1 MKKALIL
8 LNMGGPNNL
17 GEVEVFLKNMFNDPF
32 ILGVKSDFW
41 RSVLAA
47 LIVKS
52 RTASARSN
60 YEKLG
65 GRSPICSITEA
76 LCERVNLLAR
86 AKYGAGLKFENAD
99 GAQNLKF
106 QSAAK
111 FQNEIEFQGAAKFNS
126 PDFSPTCKL
135 QNSAKFQE
143 GGEPGGEA
151 KFQNQTEF
159 KGTEFTNAASE
170 SPQGIS
176 TQSEPAQD
184 TLLQNQPPQSVPTQG
199 EPLQNEAPQDEK
211 PIDEL
216 VCDYAMNYTPPFAED
231 VLKKYAD
238 FDEIILM
245 PLYPHFSKTTVQSS
259 LCSAEAALKRLGIK
273 NYKIVDIFYD
283 SAVYNEILLNL
294 IAECVSKFSEDE
306 ISQISLIFS
315 AHSLPIKMVAAGDP
329 YEAQVEAHVE
339 ILKNLLAARGIKF
352 KEIILAYQS
361 RLGPVKWLEP
371 NIADVLRD
379 LQGKKALIFPIAFC
393 VDNSETDFEL
403 DIFYR
408 ARARELGYK
417 YYEVC
422 KCPNS
427 REDFAKFILAQAL

>member
-17 GEVEVFLKNMFNDPF
+17 SEVEVFLKNMFNDPF

-47 LIVKS
+47 LIVRS
-52 RTASARSN
+52 RAAAARSN

-76 LCERVNLLAR
+76 LCERVNELAR
-86 AKYGAGLKFENAD
+86 AELSAGLKFKGAAD
-99 GAQNLKF
+99 A
-106 QSAAK
+106 SAA
-111 FQNEIEFQGAAKFNS
+111 
-126 PDFSPTCKL
+126 
-135 QNSAKFQE
+135 
-143 GGEPGGEA
+143 GEPPQEA
-151 KFQNQTEF
+151 Q
-159 KGTEFTNAASE
+159 A
-170 SPQGIS
+170 
-176 TQSEPAQD
+176 
-184 TLLQNQPPQSVPTQG
+184 QG
-199 EPLQNEAPQDEK
+199 EPSQNAALQDEK

-216 VCDYAMNYTPPFAED
+216 ICDYAMNYTPPFAED
-231 VLKKYAD
+231 VFKKYAD

-259 LCSAEAALKRLGIK
+259 LCSTEAALKRLGIK

-283 SAVYNEILLNL
+283 SAAYNEILLNL
-294 IAECVSKFSEDE
+294 IAECVAKFSADE

-315 AHSLPIKMVAAGDP
+315 AHSLPIKMIAAGDP
-329 YEAQVEAHVE
+329 YEAQVKAHVE
-339 ILKNLLAARGIKF
+339 ILKDLLAARGIKF

-371 NIADVLRD
+371 NVADVLRD
-379 LQGKKALIFPIAFC
+379 LQSKKALIFPIAFC

-408 ARARELGYK
+408 ASARELGYE

>member
-17 GEVEVFLKNMFNDPF
+17 SEVEVFLKNMFNDPF
-32 ILGVKSDFW
+32 ILGIKSDFW

-52 RTASARSN
+52 RTSSARSN

-76 LCERVNLLAR
+76 LCERVNELAR
-86 AKYGAGLKFENAD
+86 AKLGAGLKFE
-99 GAQNLKF
+99 
-106 QSAAK
+106 
-111 FQNEIEFQGAAKFNS
+111 GAA
-126 PDFSPTCKL
+126 D
-135 QNSAKFQE
+135 A
-143 GGEPGGEA
+143 G
-151 KFQNQTEF
+151 
-159 KGTEFTNAASE
+159 AANE
-170 SPQGIS
+170 
-176 TQSEPAQD
+176 
-184 TLLQNQPPQSVPTQG
+184 PPQNISLQSKPLQDVPTQG

-216 VCDYAMNYTPPFAED
+216 ICDYAMNYTPPFAED
-231 VLKKYAD
+231 VFKKYAD

-259 LCSAEAALKRLGIK
+259 LCSAEAALKRLDIK
-273 NYKIVDIFYD
+273 NYKIADIFYD
-283 SAVYNEILLNL
+283 STAYNEILLNL
-294 IAECVSKFSEDE
+294 IAGCVAKFNADE

-329 YEAQVEAHVE
+329 YEGQVEAHVE
-339 ILKNLLAARGIKF
+339 ILKDLLAARGIKF

-371 NIADVLRD
+371 NVADVLRD
-379 LQGKKALIFPIAFC
+379 MQSKKALIFPIAFC

-408 ARARELGYK
+408 AQARELGYE

>member
-17 GEVEVFLKNMFNDPF
+17 SEVEIFLKNMFNDPF
-32 ILGVKSDFW
+32 ILGIKSGFW

-47 LIVKS
+47 LIVRS
-52 RTASARSN
+52 RAAAARSN

-76 LCERVNLLAR
+76 LCERVNELAR
-86 AKYGAGLKFENAD
+86 AELSAGLKFE
-99 GAQNLKF
+99 
-106 QSAAK
+106 
-111 FQNEIEFQGAAKFNS
+111 GAADAGAANEPS
-126 PDFSPTCKL
+126 QDISL
-135 QNSAKFQE
+135 QSK
-143 GGEPGGEA
+143 P
-151 KFQNQTEF
+151 
-159 KGTEFTNAASE
+159 S
-170 SPQGIS
+170 
-176 TQSEPAQD
+176 QD
-184 TLLQNQPPQSVPTQG
+184 VPTQG
-199 EPLQNEAPQDEK
+199 EALQDKK

-216 VCDYAMNYTPPFAED
+216 ICDYAMNYTPPFAED
-231 VLKKYAD
+231 VFKKYAD

-273 NYKIVDIFYD
+273 NYRIIDIFYD
-283 SAVYNEILLNL
+283 NAAYNEILINL
-294 IAECVSKFSEDE
+294 IASCVAKFSADE

-315 AHSLPIKMVAAGDP
+315 AHSLPVKMITAGDP
-329 YEAQVEAHVE
+329 YEAQVEAHVK
-339 ILKNLLAARGIKF
+339 ILKDLLAARGIKF

-371 NIADVLRD
+371 NVADVLRD

-408 ARARELGYK
+408 ARARELGYE

>member
-1 MKKALIL
+1 MRKALIL
-8 LNMGGPNNL
+8 LNMGGPNDL
-17 GEVEVFLKNMFNDPF
+17 SEVEVFLKNMFNDPF

-76 LCERVNLLAR
+76 LGERVNLLAR
-86 AKYGAGLKFENAD
+86 VELDAGLKFENAAD
-99 GAQNLKF
+99 ANT
-106 QSAAK
+106 A
-111 FQNEIEFQGAAKFNS
+111 
-126 PDFSPTCKL
+126 
-135 QNSAKFQE
+135 
-143 GGEPGGEA
+143 GEPPQEA
-151 KFQNQTEF
+151 QT
-159 KGTEFTNAASE
+159 
-170 SPQGIS
+170 QGK
-176 TQSEPAQD
+176 PAQD
-184 TLLQNQPPQSVPTQG
+184 TILQNQPPQSIPTQG
-199 EPLQNEAPQDEK
+199 EAPQNEAPQDEK

-216 VCDYAMNYTPPFAED
+216 ICDYAMNYTPPFAED

-273 NYKIVDIFYD
+273 NYKIIDIFYD
-283 SAVYNEILLNL
+283 NAAYNEILLNL
-294 IAECVSKFSEDE
+294 IASCVAKFSADE

-315 AHSLPIKMVAAGDP
+315 AHSLPIKMIAAGDP
-329 YEAQVEAHVE
+329 YEAQVKAHVK
-339 ILKNLLAARGIKF
+339 ILKDLLAARGIKF

-379 LQGKKALIFPIAFC
+379 LQSKKALIFPIAFC

-408 ARARELGYK
+408 AQARELGYK

>member
-17 GEVEVFLKNMFNDPF
+17 SEVEVFLKNMFNDPF

-65 GRSPICSITEA
+65 GRSPICPITEA

-86 AKYGAGLKFENAD
+86 AELSAGLKFENAD

-111 FQNEIEFQGAAKFNS
+111 FQNEVEFQGAAKFNS
-126 PDFSPTCKL
+126 PDFSATCKL

-143 GGEPGGEA
+143 GGEA

-159 KGTEFTNAASE
+159 KGTEFTSAASE
-170 SPQGIS
+170 SPQDVP
-176 TQSEPAQD
+176 TQSEA
-184 TLLQNQPPQSVPTQG
+184 
-199 EPLQNEAPQDEK
+199 LQNEAPQDKK

-283 SAVYNEILLNL
+283 SAAYNEILLNL
-294 IAECVSKFSEDE
+294 IAECVAKFSADE

-315 AHSLPIKMVAAGDP
+315 AHSLPVKMIVAGDP

-339 ILKNLLAARGIKF
+339 ILKDLLAARGIKF

-371 NIADVLRD
+371 NVADVLRD

-408 ARARELGYK
+408 DQARELGYE

>member
-1 MKKALIL
+1 MRKALIL

-17 GEVEVFLKNMFNDPF
+17 SEVEVFLKNMFNDPF
-32 ILGVKSDFW
+32 ILGIKSGFW
-41 RSVLAA
+41 RSVLAS

-76 LCERVNLLAR
+76 LCERVNELAR
-86 AKYGAGLKFENAD
+86 AKFGAELKFENA
-99 GAQNLKF
+99 ASV
-106 QSAAK
+106 SAA
-111 FQNEIEFQGAAKFNS
+111 NEPSQDVSSQSKPS
-126 PDFSPTCKL
+126 
-135 QNSAKFQE
+135 QE
-143 GGEPGGEA
+143 A
-151 KFQNQTEF
+151 QT
-159 KGTEFTNAASE
+159 
-170 SPQGIS
+170 
-176 TQSEPAQD
+176 
-184 TLLQNQPPQSVPTQG
+184 
-199 EPLQNEAPQDEK
+199 QNEAPQDEK

-216 VCDYAMNYTPPFAED
+216 ICDYAMNYTPPFAED
-231 VLKKYAD
+231 VFKKYAD

-273 NYKIVDIFYD
+273 NYKTIDIFYD
-283 SAVYNEILLNL
+283 NAAYNEILLNL
-294 IAECVSKFSEDE
+294 IASCVAKFSADE

-315 AHSLPIKMVAAGDP
+315 AHSLPVKMITAGDP
-329 YEAQVEAHVE
+329 YEAQVGEHVE

-371 NIADVLRD
+371 NVADVLRD
-379 LQGKKALIFPIAFC
+379 LQSKKALIFPIAFC

-408 ARARELGYK
+408 DQVRELDYE

>member
-1 MKKALIL
+1 MRKALIL

-17 GEVEVFLKNMFNDPF
+17 GEVELFLKNMFNDPF

-47 LIVKS
+47 IIVKS
-52 RTASARSN
+52 RAAAARSN

-76 LCERVNLLAR
+76 LCERVNELAR
-86 AKYGAGLKFENAD
+86 AKFGAGLKFENAAD
-99 GAQNLKF
+99 A
-106 QSAAK
+106 
-111 FQNEIEFQGAAKFNS
+111 GAAN
-126 PDFSPTCKL
+126 
-135 QNSAKFQE
+135 E
-143 GGEPGGEA
+143 
-151 KFQNQTEF
+151 
-159 KGTEFTNAASE
+159 
-170 SPQGIS
+170 
-176 TQSEPAQD
+176 
-184 TLLQNQPPQSVPTQG
+184 PPQDISLQSKPPQDVPTHG
-199 EPLQNEAPQDEK
+199 EVLQNEAPQDEK

-245 PLYPHFSKTTVQSS
+245 PLYPHFSKTTIQSS

-273 NYKIVDIFYD
+273 NYKIIDIFYD
-283 SAVYNEILLNL
+283 SAAYNEILLNL
-294 IAECVSKFSEDE
+294 IAECVAKFSEDE

-315 AHSLPIKMVAAGDP
+315 AHSLPVKMVAAGDP
-329 YEAQVEAHVE
+329 YEAQVGAHVK
-339 ILKNLLAARGIKF
+339 ILKDLLAARGIKF

-379 LQGKKALIFPIAFC
+379 LQSKKALIFPIAFC

-408 ARARELGYK
+408 ASARELGYE

>member
-1 MKKALIL
+1 MRKALIL
-8 LNMGGPNNL
+8 LNMGGPNDL
-17 GEVEVFLKNMFNDPF
+17 SEVEIFLKNMFNDPF
-32 ILGVKSDFW
+32 ILGIKSDFW

-52 RTASARSN
+52 RAAAARSN

-76 LCERVNLLAR
+76 LCEQVNELAR
-86 AKYGAGLKFENAD
+86 AKFGAELKFENA
-99 GAQNLKF
+99 ASV
-106 QSAAK
+106 SAA
-111 FQNEIEFQGAAKFNS
+111 NEPSQDVSSQSKPSQEAQAQGK
-126 PDFSPTCKL
+126 
-135 QNSAKFQE
+135 
-143 GGEPGGEA
+143 
-151 KFQNQTEF
+151 
-159 KGTEFTNAASE
+159 
-170 SPQGIS
+170 
-176 TQSEPAQD
+176 PAQD
-184 TLLQNQPPQSVPTQG
+184 TILQNQPPQDVLTQG
-199 EPLQNEAPQDEK
+199 ELPQNEPPQNEK

-216 VCDYAMNYTPPFAED
+216 ICDYAMNYTPPFAED
-231 VLKKYAD
+231 VFKKYAD

-273 NYKIVDIFYD
+273 NYKTIDIFYD
-283 SAVYNEILLNL
+283 NAAYNEILLNL
-294 IAECVSKFSEDE
+294 IASCVAKFSADE

-315 AHSLPIKMVAAGDP
+315 AHSLPVKMITAGDP
-329 YEAQVEAHVE
+329 YEAQVGEHVE

-371 NIADVLRD
+371 NVADVLRD
-379 LQGKKALIFPIAFC
+379 LQSKKALIFPIAFC

-408 ARARELGYK
+408 DQARELDYE

>member
-17 GEVEVFLKNMFNDPF
+17 SEVEVFLKNMFNDPF

-86 AKYGAGLKFENAD
+86 AKLGAGLKFE
-99 GAQNLKF
+99 
-106 QSAAK
+106 
-111 FQNEIEFQGAAKFNS
+111 GAADAGAANEPQQEIS
-126 PDFSPTCKL
+126 L
-135 QNSAKFQE
+135 QSK
-143 GGEPGGEA
+143 
-151 KFQNQTEF
+151 
-159 KGTEFTNAASE
+159 
-170 SPQGIS
+170 
-176 TQSEPAQD
+176 
-184 TLLQNQPPQSVPTQG
+184 PPQDAPTHG
-199 EPLQNEAPQDEK
+199 EPLQNEAPKDEK

-216 VCDYAMNYTPPFAED
+216 ICDYAMNYTPPFAED
-231 VLKKYAD
+231 VFKKYAD

-283 SAVYNEILLNL
+283 SAAYNEILLNL
-294 IAECVSKFSEDE
+294 ITECISKFSADE

-315 AHSLPIKMVAAGDP
+315 AHSLPVKMITAGDP
-329 YEAQVEAHVE
+329 YEAQVKAHVE
-339 ILKNLLAARGIKF
+339 ILKDLLAARGIKF

-371 NIADVLRD
+371 NVADVLRD
-379 LQGKKALIFPIAFC
+379 LQSKKALIFPIAFC

-403 DIFYR
+403 DIFYKDQV
-408 ARARELGYK
+408 RELGYE

>member
-17 GEVEVFLKNMFNDPF
+17 SEVEIFLKNMFNDPF
-32 ILGVKSDFW
+32 ILGIKSDFW

-52 RTASARSN
+52 RTSSARSN

-65 GRSPICSITEA
+65 GRSPICSITAA
-76 LCERVNLLAR
+76 LCERVNELAR
-86 AKYGAGLKFENAD
+86 AKLGAGLKFENAD
-99 GAQNLKF
+99 GVQNLKF

-111 FQNEIEFQGAAKFNS
+111 FQNEIEFQGVAN
-126 PDFSPTCKL
+126 
-135 QNSAKFQE
+135 
-143 GGEPGGEA
+143 
-151 KFQNQTEF
+151 
-159 KGTEFTNAASE
+159 E
-170 SPQGIS
+170 S
-176 TQSEPAQD
+176 AQD
-184 TLLQNQPPQSVPTQG
+184 VLLQNQPPRYVPTQS
-199 EPLQNEAPQDEK
+199 EAPQNEAPQDEK

-216 VCDYAMNYTPPFAED
+216 ICDYAMNYTPPFAED

-273 NYKIVDIFYD
+273 NYKIIDIFYD
-283 SAVYNEILLNL
+283 SAAYNEILLNL
-294 IAECVSKFSEDE
+294 IAECVAKFSADE

-315 AHSLPIKMVAAGDP
+315 AHSLPVKMIAAGDP
-329 YEAQVEAHVE
+329 YEAQVKAHVK
-339 ILKNLLAARGIKF
+339 ILQDLLTARGIEF

-408 ARARELGYK
+408 AQARELGYE

>member
-17 GEVEVFLKNMFNDPF
+17 SEVEIFLKNMFNDPF

-47 LIVKS
+47 LIVRS
-52 RTASARSN
+52 RAAAARSN

-65 GRSPICSITEA
+65 GRSPICSITAA
-76 LCERVNLLAR
+76 LCGRVNELAQ
-86 AKYGAGLKFENAD
+86 AELGAGLKFENAAD
-99 GAQNLKF
+99 A
-106 QSAAK
+106 SAA
-111 FQNEIEFQGAAKFNS
+111 NE
-126 PDFSPTCKL
+126 P
-135 QNSAKFQE
+135 
-143 GGEPGGEA
+143 
-151 KFQNQTEF
+151 
-159 KGTEFTNAASE
+159 
-170 SPQGIS
+170 PQDI
-176 TQSEPAQD
+176 
-184 TLLQNQPPQSVPTQG
+184 LLQSKLTQDVLTQG
-199 EPLQNEAPQDEK
+199 EPLQNKAPQDEK

-216 VCDYAMNYTPPFAED
+216 ICDYAMNYTPPFAED
-231 VLKKYAD
+231 VFKKYAD

-259 LCSAEAALKRLGIK
+259 LCSAEAALKQLGIK

-283 SAVYNEILLNL
+283 IAAYNEILLNL
-294 IAECVSKFSEDE
+294 IASCIAKFSADE

-315 AHSLPIKMVAAGDP
+315 AHSLPVKMIAAGDP

-339 ILKNLLAARGIKF
+339 ILKDLLAARGIKF

-379 LQGKKALIFPIAFC
+379 LQSKKALIFPIAFC

-408 ARARELGYK
+408 ASARELGYE

>member
-8 LNMGGPNNL
+8 LNMGGPNDL
-17 GEVEVFLKNMFNDPF
+17 SEVEIFLKNMFNDPF

-47 LIVKS
+47 IIVRS
-52 RTASARSN
+52 RAAAARSN

-76 LCERVNLLAR
+76 LCERVNELAR
-86 AKYGAGLKFENAD
+86 AKFGAELKFENAVD
-99 GAQNLKF
+99 A
-106 QSAAK
+106 SAA
-111 FQNEIEFQGAAKFNS
+111 NE
-126 PDFSPTCKL
+126 
-135 QNSAKFQE
+135 
-143 GGEPGGEA
+143 
-151 KFQNQTEF
+151 
-159 KGTEFTNAASE
+159 
-170 SPQGIS
+170 
-176 TQSEPAQD
+176 
-184 TLLQNQPPQSVPTQG
+184 PPQDISLQSKPMQDVPTQG
-199 EPLQNEAPQDEK
+199 EPLQNEASQDEK

-216 VCDYAMNYTPPFAED
+216 ICDYAMNYTPPFAED
-231 VLKKYAD
+231 VFKKYAD

-273 NYKIVDIFYD
+273 NYKTIDIFYD
-283 SAVYNEILLNL
+283 SAAYNEILLNL
-294 IAECVSKFSEDE
+294 IAECVAKFSADK

-315 AHSLPIKMVAAGDP
+315 AHSLPVKMVAAGDP
-329 YEAQVEAHVE
+329 YEAQVKAHVE
-339 ILKNLLAARGIKF
+339 ILKDLLAVRGIKF

-371 NIADVLRD
+371 NVANVLQD
-379 LQGKKALIFPIAFC
+379 LQSKKALIFPIAFC

-408 ARARELGYK
+408 AQARELGYE

>member
-17 GEVEVFLKNMFNDPF
+17 SEVEVFLKNMFNDPF

-65 GRSPICSITEA
+65 GRSPICSITAA
-76 LCERVNLLAR
+76 LCERVNELAR
-86 AKYGAGLKFENAD
+86 AKLDAGLKFENAD

-111 FQNEIEFQGAAKFNS
+111 FQNEIEFQGAANE
-126 PDFSPTCKL
+126 L
-135 QNSAKFQE
+135 AQE
-143 GGEPGGEA
+143 A
-151 KFQNQTEF
+151 Q
-159 KGTEFTNAASE
+159 A
-170 SPQGIS
+170 QGK
-176 TQSEPAQD
+176 PAQD
-184 TLLQNQPPQSVPTQG
+184 VLLQNQSPQDVPTQG
-199 EPLQNEAPQDEK
+199 EPSQNEAPQNEK

-283 SAVYNEILLNL
+283 SVAYNEILLNL
-294 IAECVSKFSEDE
+294 IEECVAKFNADE

-315 AHSLPIKMVAAGDP
+315 AHSLPVKMIAAGDP
-329 YEAQVEAHVE
+329 YKTQVEAHVQ
-339 ILKNLLAARGIKF
+339 ILKDLLAARGIKF
-352 KEIILAYQS
+352 KEIILTYQS

-379 LQGKKALIFPIAFC
+379 LQSKKALIFPIAFC

-408 ARARELGYK
+408 ARARELGYE
-417 YYEVC
+417 YYKVC

>member
-17 GEVEVFLKNMFNDPF
+17 SEVEVFLKNMFNDPF
-32 ILGVKSDFW
+32 ILGIKSGFW
-41 RSVLAA
+41 RSVLAT

-52 RTASARSN
+52 RAAAARSN

-86 AKYGAGLKFENAD
+86 AKLGAGLKFENAD
-99 GAQNLKF
+99 GVQNLKF
-106 QSAAK
+106 QGAAK
-111 FQNEIEFQGAAKFNS
+111 FQNEVEFQGAAKFNS
-126 PDFSPTCKL
+126 PDFSATCKL
-135 QNSAKFQE
+135 KNSAKFQE
-143 GGEPGGEA
+143 GAEPGGEA
-151 KFQNQTEF
+151 
-159 KGTEFTNAASE
+159 
-170 SPQGIS
+170 
-176 TQSEPAQD
+176 
-184 TLLQNQPPQSVPTQG
+184 
-199 EPLQNEAPQDEK
+199 LQNEAPQDEK

-231 VLKKYAD
+231 VFKKYAD

-259 LCSAEAALKRLGIK
+259 LCSAEAALKRLRIK
-273 NYKIVDIFYD
+273 NYKIIDIFYD
-283 SAVYNEILLNL
+283 SASYNEILLNL
-294 IAECVSKFSEDE
+294 ITECISKFSADE

-315 AHSLPIKMVAAGDP
+315 AHSLPIKMIAAGDP

-339 ILKNLLAARGIKF
+339 ILKDLLAARGIKF

-371 NIADVLRD
+371 NVADVLRD
-379 LQGKKALIFPIAFC
+379 LQSKKALIFPIAFC

-408 ARARELGYK
+408 AQARELGYE

-422 KCPNS
+422 KCPNF
-427 REDFAKFILAQAL
+427 REDFAKFILDSI

>member
-17 GEVEVFLKNMFNDPF
+17 SEVEVFLKNMFNDPF

-41 RSVLAA
+41 RSVLAS

-76 LCERVNLLAR
+76 LCERVNELAR
-86 AKYGAGLKFENAD
+86 AKFGAGLKFENA
-99 GAQNLKF
+99 ASV
-106 QSAAK
+106 SAA
-111 FQNEIEFQGAAKFNS
+111 NEPSQDVSSQSKPS
-126 PDFSPTCKL
+126 
-135 QNSAKFQE
+135 QE
-143 GGEPGGEA
+143 A
-151 KFQNQTEF
+151 QT
-159 KGTEFTNAASE
+159 
-170 SPQGIS
+170 
-176 TQSEPAQD
+176 
-184 TLLQNQPPQSVPTQG
+184 
-199 EPLQNEAPQDEK
+199 QNEAPRDKK

-216 VCDYAMNYTPPFAED
+216 ICDYAMNYTPPFAED

-259 LCSAEAALKRLGIK
+259 LCSTEAALKRLGIK

-294 IAECVSKFSEDE
+294 IASCVAKFSADE

-315 AHSLPIKMVAAGDP
+315 AHSLPVKIITAGDP

-339 ILKNLLAARGIKF
+339 ILKDLLAARGIKF

-371 NIADVLRD
+371 NVADVLRD
-379 LQGKKALIFPIAFC
+379 LQSKKALIFPIAFC

-408 ARARELGYK
+408 ASARELGYE

>member
-76 LCERVNLLAR
+76 LCERINLLAR
-86 AKYGAGLKFENAD
+86 AKLDAGLKFENAD

-126 PDFSPTCKL
+126 PDSSPTCKL

-143 GGEPGGEA
+143 GGEA
-151 KFQNQTEF
+151 KFQNRTEF
-159 KGTEFTNAASE
+159 KGTEFTSGASE

-176 TQSEPAQD
+176 TQSE
-184 TLLQNQPPQSVPTQG
+184 SS
-199 EPLQNEAPQDEK
+199 QDEK
-211 PIDEL
+211 HIDEL
-216 VCDYAMNYTPPFAED
+216 ACDYAMNYTPPFAED

-283 SAVYNEILLNL
+283 SVAYNEILLNL
-294 IAECVSKFSEDE
+294 IAECVSKFSADE

-315 AHSLPIKMVAAGDP
+315 AHSLPVKMIAAGDP
-329 YEAQVEAHVE
+329 YKAQVEAHVE
-339 ILKNLLAARGIKF
+339 ILKDLLAARGIKF

-371 NIADVLRD
+371 NVADVLRD
-379 LQGKKALIFPIAFC
+379 LRGKKALIFPIAFC

-408 ARARELGYK
+408 ASARELGYE

>member
-17 GEVEVFLKNMFNDPF
+17 SEVEVFLKNMFNDPF

-76 LCERVNLLAR
+76 LCERVNELAR
-86 AKYGAGLKFENAD
+86 AKLGAGLKFENAD
-99 GAQNLKF
+99 GVQNLKF

-111 FQNEIEFQGAAKFNS
+111 FQNEIEFQGAAN
-126 PDFSPTCKL
+126 
-135 QNSAKFQE
+135 
-143 GGEPGGEA
+143 
-151 KFQNQTEF
+151 
-159 KGTEFTNAASE
+159 E
-170 SPQGIS
+170 S
-176 TQSEPAQD
+176 AQD
-184 TLLQNQPPQSVPTQG
+184 VLLQNQPPQDVPTQDKA
-199 EPLQNEAPQDEK
+199 LQNEMPQNEK

-231 VLKKYAD
+231 VFKKYAD

-273 NYKIVDIFYD
+273 NYKTASIFYD
-283 SAVYNEILLNL
+283 SAAYNEILLNL
-294 IAECVSKFSEDE
+294 IASCVAKFSADE

-315 AHSLPIKMVAAGDP
+315 AHSLPVKMIAAGDP
-329 YEAQVEAHVE
+329 YKAQVEAHVE
-339 ILKNLLAARGIKF
+339 ILKDLLAARGIKF

-371 NIADVLRD
+371 NVADVLRD
-379 LQGKKALIFPIAFC
+379 LQSKKALIFPIAFC

-408 ARARELGYK
+408 ARAHELGYE

>member
-17 GEVEVFLKNMFNDPF
+17 SEVEVFLKNMFNDPF

-41 RSVLAA
+41 RSVLAS

-65 GRSPICSITEA
+65 GRSPICFITEA
-76 LCERVNLLAR
+76 LCERVNELAR
-86 AKYGAGLKFENAD
+86 AKFGAGLKFENAAD
-99 GAQNLKF
+99 A
-106 QSAAK
+106 SAA
-111 FQNEIEFQGAAKFNS
+111 NE
-126 PDFSPTCKL
+126 
-135 QNSAKFQE
+135 
-143 GGEPGGEA
+143 
-151 KFQNQTEF
+151 
-159 KGTEFTNAASE
+159 
-170 SPQGIS
+170 
-176 TQSEPAQD
+176 
-184 TLLQNQPPQSVPTQG
+184 PPQDISLQSKPPQDAPTHG
-199 EPLQNEAPQDEK
+199 EPLQNEAPKDEK

-216 VCDYAMNYTPPFAED
+216 ICDYAMNYTPPFAED
-231 VLKKYAD
+231 VFKKYVD

-273 NYKIVDIFYD
+273 NYKIAGIFYD
-283 SAVYNEILLNL
+283 SAAYNEILLNL
-294 IAECVSKFSEDE
+294 IASCVAKFSADE

-315 AHSLPIKMVAAGDP
+315 AHSLPVKIITAGDP

-339 ILKNLLAARGIKF
+339 ILKDLLAARGIKF

-361 RLGPVKWLEP
+361 RLGPVKWLGP
-371 NIADVLRD
+371 NVADVLRD
-379 LQGKKALIFPIAFC
+379 LQSKKALIFPIAFC

-408 ARARELGYK
+408 ASARELDYE

>member
-1 MKKALIL
+1 MRKALIL
-8 LNMGGPNNL
+8 LNMGGPNDL
-17 GEVEVFLKNMFNDPF
+17 SEVEIFLKNMFNDPF

-86 AKYGAGLKFENAD
+86 AELDAGLKFENAD

-106 QSAAK
+106 QSTAK

-126 PDFSPTCKL
+126 PDFSATCKL

-151 KFQNQTEF
+151 KFQNR
-159 KGTEFTNAASE
+159 TEFTSAASE
-170 SPQGIS
+170 SQ
-176 TQSEPAQD
+176 QD
-184 TLLQNQPPQSVPTQG
+184 VATQG
-199 EPLQNEAPQDEK
+199 EALQNEAPKNEK

-216 VCDYAMNYTPPFAED
+216 ICDYAMNYTPPFAED
-231 VLKKYAD
+231 VFKKYAD

-259 LCSAEAALKRLGIK
+259 LCSAEAALKQLGIK

-283 SAVYNEILLNL
+283 IAAYNEILLNL
-294 IAECVSKFSEDE
+294 IASCIAKFSADE

-315 AHSLPIKMVAAGDP
+315 AHSLPVKMIAAGDP

-339 ILKNLLAARGIKF
+339 ILKDLLAARGIKF

-379 LQGKKALIFPIAFC
+379 LQSKKALIFPIAFC

-408 ARARELGYK
+408 ASARELGYE

>member
-17 GEVEVFLKNMFNDPF
+17 SEVEVFLKNMFNDPF

-41 RSVLAA
+41 RSVLAS

-76 LCERVNLLAR
+76 LCERVNELAR
-86 AKYGAGLKFENAD
+86 AKFGAELKFENA
-99 GAQNLKF
+99 ASV
-106 QSAAK
+106 SAA
-111 FQNEIEFQGAAKFNS
+111 NEPSQDVSSQSKPS
-126 PDFSPTCKL
+126 
-135 QNSAKFQE
+135 QE
-143 GGEPGGEA
+143 A
-151 KFQNQTEF
+151 QT
-159 KGTEFTNAASE
+159 
-170 SPQGIS
+170 
-176 TQSEPAQD
+176 
-184 TLLQNQPPQSVPTQG
+184 
-199 EPLQNEAPQDEK
+199 QNEAPQDEK

-216 VCDYAMNYTPPFAED
+216 ICDYAMNYTPPFAED
-231 VLKKYAD
+231 VFKKYAD

-273 NYKIVDIFYD
+273 NYKTIDIFYD
-283 SAVYNEILLNL
+283 NAAYNEILLNL
-294 IAECVSKFSEDE
+294 IASCVAKFSADE

-315 AHSLPIKMVAAGDP
+315 AHSLPVKMITAGDP
-329 YEAQVEAHVE
+329 YEAQVGEHVE

-371 NIADVLRD
+371 NVADVLRD
-379 LQGKKALIFPIAFC
+379 LQSKKALIFPIAFC

-408 ARARELGYK
+408 ARARELGYE

>member
-17 GEVEVFLKNMFNDPF
+17 SEVEVFLKNMFNDPF

-41 RSVLAA
+41 RSVLAS

-76 LCERVNLLAR
+76 LCERVNELAR
-86 AKYGAGLKFENAD
+86 AKFGAELKFENA
-99 GAQNLKF
+99 ASV
-106 QSAAK
+106 SAA
-111 FQNEIEFQGAAKFNS
+111 NEPSQDVSSQSKPS
-126 PDFSPTCKL
+126 
-135 QNSAKFQE
+135 QE
-143 GGEPGGEA
+143 A
-151 KFQNQTEF
+151 QT
-159 KGTEFTNAASE
+159 
-170 SPQGIS
+170 
-176 TQSEPAQD
+176 
-184 TLLQNQPPQSVPTQG
+184 
-199 EPLQNEAPQDEK
+199 QNEAPQDEK

-216 VCDYAMNYTPPFAED
+216 ICDYAMNYTPPFAED
-231 VLKKYAD
+231 VFKKYAD

-283 SAVYNEILLNL
+283 NAAYNEILLNL
-294 IAECVSKFSEDE
+294 IAECVAKFSADE

-315 AHSLPIKMVAAGDP
+315 AHSLPVKMITAGDP
-329 YEAQVEAHVE
+329 YEAQVKAHVE
-339 ILKNLLAARGIKF
+339 ILKDLLAARGIKF

-371 NIADVLRD
+371 NVADVLRD

-408 ARARELGYK
+408 AQARELGYE

>member
-17 GEVEVFLKNMFNDPF
+17 SEVEVFLKNMFNDPF

-76 LCERVNLLAR
+76 LCERVNELAR
-86 AKYGAGLKFENAD
+86 AKLGVGLKFEDAAD
-99 GAQNLKF
+99 A
-106 QSAAK
+106 
-111 FQNEIEFQGAAKFNS
+111 GAANE
-126 PDFSPTCKL
+126 PP
-135 QNSAKFQE
+135 QE
-143 GGEPGGEA
+143 A
-151 KFQNQTEF
+151 Q
-159 KGTEFTNAASE
+159 A
-170 SPQGIS
+170 QGK
-176 TQSEPAQD
+176 PAQD
-184 TLLQNQPPQSVPTQG
+184 TILQNQPSQDVSSQSKPSQEAQT
-199 EPLQNEAPQDEK
+199 QNEAPQDEK

-216 VCDYAMNYTPPFAED
+216 ICDYAMNYTPPFAED
-231 VLKKYAD
+231 VFKKYAD

-259 LCSAEAALKRLGIK
+259 LCSAEAALKQLGIK
-273 NYKIVDIFYD
+273 NYKTIDIFYD
-283 SAVYNEILLNL
+283 NAAYNEILLNL
-294 IAECVSKFSEDE
+294 IAGRVANLSADE

-315 AHSLPIKMVAAGDP
+315 AHSLPVKMITAGDP
-329 YEAQVEAHVE
+329 YEAQVKAHVE
-339 ILKNLLAARGIKF
+339 ILKDLLAARGIKF
-352 KEIILAYQS
+352 KEIILGYQS

-371 NIADVLRD
+371 NVADVLRD
-379 LQGKKALIFPIAFC
+379 LQSKKALIFPIAFC

-408 ARARELGYK
+408 AQARELGYE

>member
-1 MKKALIL
+1 MRKALIL

-17 GEVEVFLKNMFNDPF
+17 SEVELFLKNMFNDPF

-47 LIVKS
+47 IIVKS
-52 RTASARSN
+52 RAAAARSN

-76 LCERVNLLAR
+76 LCERVNELAR
-86 AKYGAGLKFENAD
+86 TKFGAGLKF
-99 GAQNLKF
+99 K
-106 QSAAK
+106 
-111 FQNEIEFQGAAKFNS
+111 GAADAGAANE
-126 PDFSPTCKL
+126 PP
-135 QNSAKFQE
+135 QE
-143 GGEPGGEA
+143 A
-151 KFQNQTEF
+151 QT
-159 KGTEFTNAASE
+159 
-170 SPQGIS
+170 QGK
-176 TQSEPAQD
+176 PAQD
-184 TLLQNQPPQSVPTQG
+184 TILQNQPPQDVPTHG
-199 EPLQNEAPQDEK
+199 EPLQNEALQDEK

-216 VCDYAMNYTPPFAED
+216 ICDYAMNYTPPFAED
-231 VLKKYAD
+231 VFKKYAD

-273 NYKIVDIFYD
+273 NYKTIDIFYD
-283 SAVYNEILLNL
+283 NAAYNEILLNL
-294 IAECVSKFSEDE
+294 IASCVAKFSADE

-315 AHSLPIKMVAAGDP
+315 AHSLPVKMIAAGDP
-329 YEAQVEAHVE
+329 YEAQVKAHVK
-339 ILKNLLAARGIKF
+339 ILKDLLAARGIKF

-379 LQGKKALIFPIAFC
+379 LQSKKALIFPIAFC

-408 ARARELGYK
+408 ASARELGYEC
-417 YYEVC
+417 YEVC

>member
-32 ILGVKSDFW
+32 ILGIKSDFW

-65 GRSPICSITEA
+65 GRSPISSITEA

-111 FQNEIEFQGAAKFNS
+111 FQNEIEFQGAANE
-126 PDFSPTCKL
+126 PP
-135 QNSAKFQE
+135 QE
-143 GGEPGGEA
+143 A
-151 KFQNQTEF
+151 
-159 KGTEFTNAASE
+159 
-170 SPQGIS
+170 
-176 TQSEPAQD
+176 QSEPAQD
-184 TLLQNQPPQSVPTQG
+184 ILLQNQPSQDVPTQG
-199 EPLQNEAPQDEK
+199 EALQNEAPRDKK

-231 VLKKYAD
+231 VLKKYAN

-294 IAECVSKFSEDE
+294 IAECVSKFSADE

-315 AHSLPIKMVAAGDP
+315 AHSLPVKMIAAGDP
-329 YEAQVEAHVE
+329 YEVQVKAHVE
-339 ILKNLLAARGIKF
+339 ILKDLLAARGIKF

-371 NIADVLRD
+371 NVADVLRD

-408 ARARELGYK
+408 DQARELGYK

>member
-17 GEVEVFLKNMFNDPF
+17 SEVEVFLKNMFNDPF

-86 AKYGAGLKFENAD
+86 AKLGAGLKFENAD
-99 GAQNLKF
+99 GVQNLKF
-106 QSAAK
+106 QGAAK
-111 FQNEIEFQGAAKFNS
+111 FQNEVEFQGAAKFNS
-126 PDFSPTCKL
+126 PDFSATCKL
-135 QNSAKFQE
+135 KNSAKFQE
-143 GGEPGGEA
+143 GAEPGGEA
-151 KFQNQTEF
+151 
-159 KGTEFTNAASE
+159 
-170 SPQGIS
+170 
-176 TQSEPAQD
+176 
-184 TLLQNQPPQSVPTQG
+184 
-199 EPLQNEAPQDEK
+199 LQNEAPQDEK

-231 VLKKYAD
+231 VFKKYAD

-259 LCSAEAALKRLGIK
+259 LCSAEAALKRLRIK
-273 NYKIVDIFYD
+273 NYKIIDIFYD
-283 SAVYNEILLNL
+283 SASYNEILLNL
-294 IAECVSKFSEDE
+294 ITECISKFSADE

-315 AHSLPIKMVAAGDP
+315 AHSLPIKMIAAGDP

-339 ILKNLLAARGIKF
+339 ILKDLLAARGIKF

-371 NIADVLRD
+371 NVADVLRD
-379 LQGKKALIFPIAFC
+379 LQSKKALIFPIAFC

-408 ARARELGYK
+408 AQARELGYE

-422 KCPNS
+422 KCPNF
-427 REDFAKFILAQAL
+427 REDFAKFILDSI

>member
-17 GEVEVFLKNMFNDPF
+17 SEVEVFLKNMFNDPF
-32 ILGVKSDFW
+32 ILSVKSDFW

-47 LIVKS
+47 LIVRS
-52 RTASARSN
+52 RAAAARSN

-76 LCERVNLLAR
+76 LCERVNELAR
-86 AKYGAGLKFENAD
+86 AKFGAGLKFE
-99 GAQNLKF
+99 GASDAGAVNESSQDISL
-106 QSAAK
+106 QS
-111 FQNEIEFQGAAKFNS
+111 
-126 PDFSPTCKL
+126 KL
-135 QNSAKFQE
+135 
-143 GGEPGGEA
+143 
-151 KFQNQTEF
+151 
-159 KGTEFTNAASE
+159 
-170 SPQGIS
+170 
-176 TQSEPAQD
+176 TQDA
-184 TLLQNQPPQSVPTQG
+184 PTQG
-199 EPLQNEAPQDEK
+199 ESPQNEAPQDEK

-231 VLKKYAD
+231 VFKKYAN

-273 NYKIVDIFYD
+273 NYKIVDIFYE
-283 SAVYNEILLNL
+283 SAAYNEILLNL
-294 IAECVSKFSEDE
+294 IASCVAKFSADE

-315 AHSLPIKMVAAGDP
+315 AHSLPIKMIAAGDP
-329 YEAQVEAHVE
+329 YEAQVEAHVK
-339 ILKNLLAARGIKF
+339 ILKDLLAARGIKF

-371 NIADVLRD
+371 NVADVLRD

-408 ARARELGYK
+408 ARARELGYE

>member
-1 MKKALIL
+1 
-8 LNMGGPNNL
+8 MGGPNNL
-17 GEVEVFLKNMFNDPF
+17 SEVEIFLKNMFNDPF
-32 ILGVKSDFW
+32 ILSIKSDFW

-65 GRSPICSITEA
+65 GRSPICSITAA
-76 LCERVNLLAR
+76 LCGRVNELAQ
-86 AKYGAGLKFENAD
+86 AELGAGLKFENAAD
-99 GAQNLKF
+99 A
-106 QSAAK
+106 SAA
-111 FQNEIEFQGAAKFNS
+111 NE
-126 PDFSPTCKL
+126 P
-135 QNSAKFQE
+135 
-143 GGEPGGEA
+143 
-151 KFQNQTEF
+151 
-159 KGTEFTNAASE
+159 
-170 SPQGIS
+170 PQDI
-176 TQSEPAQD
+176 
-184 TLLQNQPPQSVPTQG
+184 LLQSKLTQDVLTQG
-199 EPLQNEAPQDEK
+199 EPLQNKAPQDEK

-216 VCDYAMNYTPPFAED
+216 ICDYAMNYTPPFAED
-231 VLKKYAD
+231 VFKKYAD

-259 LCSAEAALKRLGIK
+259 LCSAEAALKQLGIK

-283 SAVYNEILLNL
+283 IAAYNEILLNL
-294 IAECVSKFSEDE
+294 IASCIAKFSADE

-315 AHSLPIKMVAAGDP
+315 AHSLPVKMIAAGDP

-339 ILKNLLAARGIKF
+339 ILKDLLAARGIKF

-379 LQGKKALIFPIAFC
+379 LQSKKALIFPIAFC

-408 ARARELGYK
+408 ASARELGYE

>member
-17 GEVEVFLKNMFNDPF
+17 SEVEVFLTNMFNDPF
-32 ILGVKSDFW
+32 ILSIKSGFW

-52 RTASARSN
+52 RAAAARSN

-65 GRSPICSITEA
+65 GRSPICSITAA
-76 LCERVNLLAR
+76 LCERVNELAQ
-86 AKYGAGLKFENAD
+86 AELSAGLKFE
-99 GAQNLKF
+99 
-106 QSAAK
+106 
-111 FQNEIEFQGAAKFNS
+111 GAADAGVANEPS
-126 PDFSPTCKL
+126 QDISL
-135 QNSAKFQE
+135 QSK
-143 GGEPGGEA
+143 P
-151 KFQNQTEF
+151 
-159 KGTEFTNAASE
+159 S
-170 SPQGIS
+170 
-176 TQSEPAQD
+176 QD
-184 TLLQNQPPQSVPTQG
+184 VPTQG
-199 EPLQNEAPQDEK
+199 EALQDKK

-216 VCDYAMNYTPPFAED
+216 ICDYAMNYTPPFAED
-231 VLKKYAD
+231 VFKKYAD

-273 NYKIVDIFYD
+273 NYKIAGIFYD
-283 SAVYNEILLNL
+283 SAAYNEILLNL
-294 IAECVSKFSEDE
+294 ITGCAAKFSADE

-315 AHSLPIKMVAAGDP
+315 AHSLPVKMIAAGDP
-329 YEAQVEAHVE
+329 YEAQVEAHVK
-339 ILKNLLAARGIKF
+339 ILKDLLTARGIKF

-379 LQGKKALIFPIAFC
+379 LRSKKALIFPIAFC

-408 ARARELGYK
+408 ARARELGYE

>member
-8 LNMGGPNNL
+8 LNMGGPNDL
-17 GEVEVFLKNMFNDPF
+17 SEVEVFLKNMFNDPF

-47 LIVKS
+47 IIVKS
-52 RTASARSN
+52 RAAAARSN

-65 GRSPICSITEA
+65 GRSPICSITAA
-76 LCERVNLLAR
+76 LCERVNELAR
-86 AKYGAGLKFENAD
+86 AKFGAGLKFENTAD
-99 GAQNLKF
+99 A
-106 QSAAK
+106 
-111 FQNEIEFQGAAKFNS
+111 GAAN
-126 PDFSPTCKL
+126 
-135 QNSAKFQE
+135 
-143 GGEPGGEA
+143 EP
-151 KFQNQTEF
+151 
-159 KGTEFTNAASE
+159 S
-170 SPQGIS
+170 
-176 TQSEPAQD
+176 QD
-184 TLLQNQPPQSVPTQG
+184 VPTHG
-199 EPLQNEAPQDEK
+199 EPLQNEAPQDKK

-216 VCDYAMNYTPPFAED
+216 ICDYAMNYTPPFAED
-231 VLKKYAD
+231 VFKKYAD

-273 NYKIVDIFYD
+273 NYKIIDIFYD
-283 SAVYNEILLNL
+283 NAAYNEILLNL
-294 IAECVSKFSEDE
+294 IASCVAKFSADE

-315 AHSLPIKMVAAGDP
+315 AHSLPVKIITAGDP

-339 ILKNLLAARGIKF
+339 ILKDLLAARGIKF

-371 NIADVLRD
+371 NIADVLRN
-379 LQGKKALIFPIAFC
+379 LKSKKALIFPIAFC

-408 ARARELGYK
+408 ASARELGYE

>member
-17 GEVEVFLKNMFNDPF
+17 SEVEVFLKNMFNDPF

-41 RSVLAA
+41 RSVLAS

-76 LCERVNLLAR
+76 LCERVNELAR
-86 AKYGAGLKFENAD
+86 AKLGAGLKFE
-99 GAQNLKF
+99 
-106 QSAAK
+106 
-111 FQNEIEFQGAAKFNS
+111 GAADAGAANEPQQEIS
-126 PDFSPTCKL
+126 L
-135 QNSAKFQE
+135 QSK
-143 GGEPGGEA
+143 
-151 KFQNQTEF
+151 
-159 KGTEFTNAASE
+159 
-170 SPQGIS
+170 
-176 TQSEPAQD
+176 
-184 TLLQNQPPQSVPTQG
+184 PPQDAPTHG
-199 EPLQNEAPQDEK
+199 EPLQNEAPKDEK

-216 VCDYAMNYTPPFAED
+216 ICDYAMNYTPPFAED
-231 VLKKYAD
+231 VFKKYVD

-273 NYKIVDIFYD
+273 NYKTIDIFYD
-283 SAVYNEILLNL
+283 NAAYNEILLNL
-294 IAECVSKFSEDE
+294 IASCVAKFSADE

-315 AHSLPIKMVAAGDP
+315 AHSLPVKMITAGDP
-329 YEAQVEAHVE
+329 YEAQVEEHVE
-339 ILKNLLAARGIKF
+339 ILKDLLAARGIKF

-408 ARARELGYK
+408 
-417 YYEVC
+417 
-422 KCPNS
+422 
-427 REDFAKFILAQAL
+427 

>member
-17 GEVEVFLKNMFNDPF
+17 SEVEVFLKNMFNDPF

-65 GRSPICSITEA
+65 GRSPICFITEA
-76 LCERVNLLAR
+76 LCERVNELAR
-86 AKYGAGLKFENAD
+86 AKFGAGLKFENAAD
-99 GAQNLKF
+99 A
-106 QSAAK
+106 
-111 FQNEIEFQGAAKFNS
+111 GAANEPPQNIS
-126 PDFSPTCKL
+126 L
-135 QNSAKFQE
+135 QSK
-143 GGEPGGEA
+143 P
-151 KFQNQTEF
+151 
-159 KGTEFTNAASE
+159 
-170 SPQGIS
+170 PQDVP
-176 TQSEPAQD
+176 TQSEA
-184 TLLQNQPPQSVPTQG
+184 
-199 EPLQNEAPQDEK
+199 LQNEAPRDRK
-211 PIDEL
+211 LIDEL
-216 VCDYAMNYTPPFAED
+216 ICDYAMNYTPPFAED
-231 VLKKYAD
+231 VLKKYAN

-259 LCSAEAALKRLGIK
+259 LCSAEAALKRLGTK
-273 NYKIVDIFYD
+273 NYKTIDIFYD
-283 SAVYNEILLNL
+283 SAAYNEILLNL
-294 IAECVSKFSEDE
+294 IASCVAKFSADE
-306 ISQISLIFS
+306 ILQISLIFS
-315 AHSLPIKMVAAGDP
+315 AHSLPVKIITAGDP
-329 YEAQVEAHVE
+329 YEVQVKAHVE
-339 ILKNLLAARGIKF
+339 ILKDLLAARGIKF

-371 NIADVLRD
+371 NVADVLRD
-379 LQGKKALIFPIAFC
+379 LQSKKALIFPIAFC

-408 ARARELGYK
+408 ARARELDYE

>member
-17 GEVEVFLKNMFNDPF
+17 SEVEVFLKNMFNDPF

-76 LCERVNLLAR
+76 LCERVNELAR
-86 AKYGAGLKFENAD
+86 AKFGAGLKFKGAAD
-99 GAQNLKF
+99 A
-106 QSAAK
+106 SAA
-111 FQNEIEFQGAAKFNS
+111 
-126 PDFSPTCKL
+126 
-135 QNSAKFQE
+135 
-143 GGEPGGEA
+143 GG
-151 KFQNQTEF
+151 
-159 KGTEFTNAASE
+159 
-170 SPQGIS
+170 
-176 TQSEPAQD
+176 
-184 TLLQNQPPQSVPTQG
+184 PPQDIPLQSKLPRYVPTQS

-216 VCDYAMNYTPPFAED
+216 ICDYAMNYTPPFAED

-259 LCSAEAALKRLGIK
+259 LCSAEAALKQLGIK

-294 IAECVSKFSEDE
+294 IAECVAEFSADE

-315 AHSLPIKMVAAGDP
+315 AHSLPVKMVAAGDP

-339 ILKNLLAARGIKF
+339 ILKDLLAARGIKF

-371 NIADVLRD
+371 NVADVLRD
-379 LQGKKALIFPIAFC
+379 LQSKKALIFPIAFC

-408 ARARELGYK
+408 AQACELGYE

>member
-17 GEVEVFLKNMFNDPF
+17 SEVEVFLKNMFNDPF
-32 ILGVKSDFW
+32 ILSVKSDFW

-47 LIVKS
+47 LIVRS
-52 RTASARSN
+52 RAAAARSN

-76 LCERVNLLAR
+76 LCERVNELAR
-86 AKYGAGLKFENAD
+86 AKLGVGLKFEDAAD
-99 GAQNLKF
+99 A
-106 QSAAK
+106 
-111 FQNEIEFQGAAKFNS
+111 GAANE
-126 PDFSPTCKL
+126 PP
-135 QNSAKFQE
+135 QE
-143 GGEPGGEA
+143 A
-151 KFQNQTEF
+151 Q
-159 KGTEFTNAASE
+159 A
-170 SPQGIS
+170 QGK
-176 TQSEPAQD
+176 PAQD
-184 TLLQNQPPQSVPTQG
+184 TILQNQPSQDVSSQSKPSQEAQT
-199 EPLQNEAPQDEK
+199 QNEAPQDEK

-216 VCDYAMNYTPPFAED
+216 ICDYAMNYTPPFAED
-231 VLKKYAD
+231 VFKKYAD
-238 FDEIILM
+238 FDEIILI

-273 NYKIVDIFYD
+273 NYKTIDIFYD
-283 SAVYNEILLNL
+283 NAAYNEILLNL
-294 IAECVSKFSEDE
+294 IASCVAKFSADE

-315 AHSLPIKMVAAGDP
+315 AHSLPVKMITAGDP
-329 YEAQVEAHVE
+329 YEAQVEEHVE
-339 ILKNLLAARGIKF
+339 ILKDLLAARGIKF

-379 LQGKKALIFPIAFC
+379 LQSKKALIFPIAFC

-408 ARARELGYK
+408 AQARELGYE

>member
-17 GEVEVFLKNMFNDPF
+17 SEVEVFLKNMFNDPF

-41 RSVLAA
+41 RSVLAS

-76 LCERVNLLAR
+76 LCERVNELAR
-86 AKYGAGLKFENAD
+86 AKFGAGLKFE
-99 GAQNLKF
+99 
-106 QSAAK
+106 
-111 FQNEIEFQGAAKFNS
+111 GAA
-126 PDFSPTCKL
+126 D
-135 QNSAKFQE
+135 A
-143 GGEPGGEA
+143 G
-151 KFQNQTEF
+151 
-159 KGTEFTNAASE
+159 AANE
-170 SPQGIS
+170 
-176 TQSEPAQD
+176 
-184 TLLQNQPPQSVPTQG
+184 PPQDISLQSKPPQDVPTQG
-199 EPLQNEAPQDEK
+199 EALQNEVPQDEK

-216 VCDYAMNYTPPFAED
+216 ICDYAMNYTPPFAED
-231 VLKKYAD
+231 VFKKYAD

-259 LCSAEAALKRLGIK
+259 LCSAEAALKRLGTK
-273 NYKIVDIFYD
+273 NYKTIDIFYD
-283 SAVYNEILLNL
+283 IAAYNEILLNV
-294 IAECVSKFSEDE
+294 IAGCVATFSADE
-306 ISQISLIFS
+306 SSQISLIFS
-315 AHSLPIKMVAAGDP
+315 AHSLPVKMITAGDP
-329 YEAQVEAHVE
+329 YEAQVEAHVK
-339 ILKNLLAARGIKF
+339 ILKDLLATRGIKF

-371 NIADVLRD
+371 NVADVLRD
-379 LQGKKALIFPIAFC
+379 LQSKKALIFPIAFC

-408 ARARELGYK
+408 AQARELGYE

>member
-8 LNMGGPNNL
+8 LNMGGTNNL
-17 GEVEVFLKNMFNDPF
+17 SEVEVFLKNMFNDPF

-86 AKYGAGLKFENAD
+86 AKLDAGLKFENAD

-126 PDFSPTCKL
+126 PDFSATCKL

-143 GGEPGGEA
+143 DGEA
-151 KFQNQTEF
+151 KFQNR
-159 KGTEFTNAASE
+159 TEFTSAAGE
-170 SPQGIS
+170 PPQKAQGK
-176 TQSEPAQD
+176 PAQD
-184 TLLQNQPPQSVPTQG
+184 VLLQNQPPQDVPTQG
-199 EPLQNEAPQDEK
+199 EALQNEAPRDEK

-216 VCDYAMNYTPPFAED
+216 ICDYAMNYTPPFAED

-283 SAVYNEILLNL
+283 SAAYNEILLNL
-294 IAECVSKFSEDE
+294 IAECVSKFSADE

-315 AHSLPIKMVAAGDP
+315 AHSLPVKMVAAGDP
-329 YEAQVEAHVE
+329 YEAQVKAHVE
-339 ILKNLLAARGIKF
+339 ILKDLLAARGIKF

-371 NIADVLRD
+371 NVADVLRD
-379 LQGKKALIFPIAFC
+379 LQSKKALIFPIAFC
-393 VDNSETDFEL
+393 VDNSETNFEL

-408 ARARELGYK
+408 AQARELGYE

-427 REDFAKFILAQAL
+427 CEDFAKFILAQAL

>member
-17 GEVEVFLKNMFNDPF
+17 SEVEVFLKNMFNDPF
-32 ILGVKSDFW
+32 ILSVKSDFW
-41 RSVLAA
+41 RSVLAS

-52 RTASARSN
+52 RAAAARSN

-86 AKYGAGLKFENAD
+86 AKLGAGLKFENAAD
-99 GAQNLKF
+99 A
-106 QSAAK
+106 
-111 FQNEIEFQGAAKFNS
+111 GAAN
-126 PDFSPTCKL
+126 
-135 QNSAKFQE
+135 
-143 GGEPGGEA
+143 EP
-151 KFQNQTEF
+151 
-159 KGTEFTNAASE
+159 
-170 SPQGIS
+170 PQSIP
-176 TQSEPAQD
+176 TQSE
-184 TLLQNQPPQSVPTQG
+184 V
-199 EPLQNEAPQDEK
+199 LQNEAPQDEK

-259 LCSAEAALKRLGIK
+259 LCSAEAALKRLGTK
-273 NYKIVDIFYD
+273 NYKTIDIFYD
-283 SAVYNEILLNL
+283 IAAYNEILLNL
-294 IAECVSKFSEDE
+294 IAGCVAKFSADE

-315 AHSLPIKMVAAGDP
+315 AHSLPVKMITAGDP
-329 YEAQVEAHVE
+329 YEAQVEAHVK
-339 ILKNLLAARGIKF
+339 ILKDLLATRGIKF

-379 LQGKKALIFPIAFC
+379 LQSKKALIFPIAFC

-408 ARARELGYK
+408 AQARELGYE

>member
-17 GEVEVFLKNMFNDPF
+17 SEVEVFLKNMFNDPF
-32 ILGVKSDFW
+32 ILGVKSGFW
-41 RSVLAA
+41 RSVLAS

-86 AKYGAGLKFENAD
+86 AELDAGLKFKGAAD
-99 GAQNLKF
+99 AGAASKPQQEISLQSKPPQDVPA
-106 QSAAK
+106 QSAA
-111 FQNEIEFQGAAKFNS
+111 
-126 PDFSPTCKL
+126 
-135 QNSAKFQE
+135 
-143 GGEPGGEA
+143 
-151 KFQNQTEF
+151 
-159 KGTEFTNAASE
+159 
-170 SPQGIS
+170 
-176 TQSEPAQD
+176 
-184 TLLQNQPPQSVPTQG
+184 
-199 EPLQNEAPQDEK
+199 LQNEAPQDKK

-216 VCDYAMNYTPPFAED
+216 ICDYAMNYTPPFAED
-231 VLKKYAD
+231 VFKKYTD

-273 NYKIVDIFYD
+273 NYKTAGIFYD
-283 SAVYNEILLNL
+283 SAAYNEILLNL
-294 IAECVSKFSEDE
+294 IASCVAKFSADE

-315 AHSLPIKMVAAGDP
+315 AHSLPVKMIAAGDP
-329 YEAQVEAHVE
+329 YEAQVKAHVE

-371 NIADVLRD
+371 NVADVLRD
-379 LQGKKALIFPIAFC
+379 LQSKKALIFPIAFC

-408 ARARELGYK
+408 DQARELGYE